1 MSLNSLQDDMSR
13 RAASMAA
20 MAKRAN
26 RPDQIEAIQKSLV
39 AGVQNGT
46 IKPYVGIPLIQELT
60 NKLSEVKAKMAQSV
74 AGAGMQQPQQGGA
87 PIAQQIMAQ
96 ASQADQSRGVET
108 LTSNLPESYAGGGII
123 AFEDGGKVERYQN
136 TGFTGMGNIST
147 PYSATNPNVAMNEFL
162 KRLNLSPAQF
172 ANASPEAQKNI
183 LDMFRSAS
191 EAPKPMATPT
201 VTPTASAAPTAPA
214 TSGPYRAGQAVGQAV
229 RGGTSGAGNFLSRGL
244 IGTIGGPATGGL
256 AALLTPSPLGDD
268 QAVLA
273 ALRGE
278 GYQGQPY
285 DVLGARK
292 ILEAAGMDPNKAPIK
307 PVTPAAQAQPS
318 DPSSAPPAP
327 PAPPAAPANVGFK
340 MPTLQTYTPTTATLP
355 ERTAPVLTNL
365 DALTKKLPE
374 DAKRDAKTAVDL
386 TQKTLEDMDRPGF
399 EAREER
405 LGKREAGLE
414 RENAISRAL
423 TGIKTGLRVAG
434 SKERTLAGALG
445 NEGSQGIED
454 LIRGEAANRAAKD
467 KLEDYRD
474 NLEQQKV
481 ASKKGNYQAAQ
492 AAGERAA
499 DNLYKYTNLNLN
511 AASAGNSQA
520 LQRQQIEQTGDI
532 GKAGVLNQGEQLKLS
547 AADLANRN
555 ALGIAQL
562 QATTS
567 STNAQLQL
575 GRERLGILKDQIA
588 AGNERARATLVQA
601 ETKAAAAWQTSP
613 QFQQVQAQAKKMAP
627 IEAQRFMQ
635 NSWLQYKENMLPS
648 LMGGGG
654 ANIPS
659 FNDMYK
665 ATE

>member
-20 MAKRAN
+20 MAKRAT
-26 RPDQIEAIQKSLV
+26 RPDEIQAIQRSLIT
-39 AGVQNGT
+39 GVQSGA
-46 IKPYVGIPLIQELT
+46 IKSYVGIPLIQELT
-60 NKLSEVKAKMAQSV
+60 KKLSEVKAKMAQNV
-74 AGAGMQQPQQGGA
+74 AGAGMQQPQQGQP

-96 ASQADQSRGVET
+96 AAQADQSQGVEA
-108 LTSNLPESYAGGGII
+108 LQSNLPQSYVGGGII
-123 AFEDGGKVERYQN
+123 AFEDGGQVERYQN
-136 TGFTGMGNIST
+136 TGYTGESERKR
-147 PYSATNPNVAMNEFL
+147 AEEAMAKLRTYGLRQRQQDPQGYIAAEAAA
-162 KRLNLSPAQF
+162 K
-172 ANASPEAQKNI
+172 EAQDALSNI
-183 LDMFRSAS
+183 ERSITGGPAGAMGQS
-191 EAPKPMATPT
+191 MGIAMPPA
-201 VTPTASAAPTAPA
+201 VAPTA
-214 TSGPYRAGQAVGQAV
+214 
-229 RGGTSGAGNFLSRGL
+229 
-244 IGTIGGPATGGL
+244 
-256 AALLTPSPLGDD
+256 
-268 QAVLA
+268 
-273 ALRGE
+273 
-278 GYQGQPY
+278 
-285 DVLGARK
+285 
-292 ILEAAGMDPNKAPIK
+292 
-307 PVTPAAQAQPS
+307 TPAASNPITPYGQSRANIFGGET
-318 DPSSAPPAP
+318 APP
-327 PAPPAAPANVGFK
+327 PAPPAAPANIGFK
-340 MPTLQTYTPTTATLP
+340 MPTLQTYTPTIATLP

-386 TQKTLEDMDRPGF
+386 TQKTLEEMDRPGF
-399 EAREER
+399 ESREER
-405 LGKREAGLE
+405 LGKREASLE
-414 RENAISRAL
+414 RDNAISRAL

-474 NLEQQKV
+474 NLEQQKL

-547 AADLANRN
+547 AVDQQNRN
-555 ALGIAQL
+555 TLGIAQL
-562 QATTS
+562 QATNA

-588 AGNERARATLVQA
+588 AGDKR
-601 ETKAAAAWQTSP
+601 AAAALATAEQKAYTAFQTSP
-613 QFQQVQAQAKKMAP
+613 QFQEAQAKAKKMAP

-635 NSWLQYKENMLPS
+635 QEWLKYSANAMPS
-648 LMGGGG
+648 LLAGQGGG

-659 FNDMYK
+659 FADAMK
-665 ATE
+665 AME